1 MKTHKNALLKQS
13 PIIRL
18 WVKTKVGKPDFG
30 SKVIDGHAECKDIPK
45 SKNLTMAKTCIA
57 RPKSENQTI
66 DKSQSPIFPWW
77 DFPMVGKSNRIN
89 NTNSFNNTNYL
100 IRGKKNTKI

>member
-1 MKTHKNALLKQS
+1 M
-13 PIIRL
+13 
-18 WVKTKVGKPDFG
+18 
-30 SKVIDGHAECKDIPK
+30 AE
-45 SKNLTMAKTCIA
+45 TCIT

-100 IRGKKNTKI
+100 IRGKKKYINLNEKSL